1 MSSSSS
7 LAAARRRRVGG
18 QSQPQP
24 QPPQQQQQQQ
34 RQQQQPPNPPN
45 GGNGIPSPFVL
56 LQQHNAKIRVME
68 ETIKEMVS
76 NKSNSSNLI
85 GDENQNQQLDINTLS
100 DIVMSRIEST
110 MDLKAFYD
118 NDQRLSS
125 EIELLQKTNESQQ
138 ITLNSLNTTLHYII
152 QNLKLS
158 GPLSFTQSDV
168 NSDINSVNVVGYSD
182 ETEIIT
188 GDGDGDEN
196 IYSSMIVDGSTP
208 PDFPD
213 SGKSVIINEVANEI
227 REFTPMDEDE
237 ESNCI
242 ELENPPVD

>member
-18 QSQPQP
+18 QSQPP
-24 QPPQQQQQQQ
+24 QQQQQQ

-158 GPLSFTQSDV
+158 GPLSFTQTDVNSDI

-188 GDGDGDEN
+188 GDGDEN
-196 IYSSMIVDGSTP
+196 IYSSMIVDGSTG

-237 ESNCI
+237 ESNCT

>member
-1 MSSSSS
+1 MK
-7 LAAARRRRVGG
+7 
-18 QSQPQP
+18 
-24 QPPQQQQQQQ
+24 
-34 RQQQQPPNPPN
+34 
-45 GGNGIPSPFVL
+45 VL
-56 LQQHNAKIRVME
+56 LGLE
-68 ETIKEMVS
+68 DGE
-76 NKSNSSNLI
+76 
-85 GDENQNQQLDINTLS
+85 
-100 DIVMSRIEST
+100 
-110 MDLKAFYD
+110 
-118 NDQRLSS
+118 LSS

-158 GPLSFTQSDV
+158 GPLSFTQTDVNSDI

-196 IYSSMIVDGSTP
+196 IYSSMIVDGSTG

-227 REFTPMDEDE
+227 REFTP
-237 ESNCI
+237 STSKS
-242 ELENPPVD
+242 PPGSATPAVHLSLTTGMASDIFSRALSASRR